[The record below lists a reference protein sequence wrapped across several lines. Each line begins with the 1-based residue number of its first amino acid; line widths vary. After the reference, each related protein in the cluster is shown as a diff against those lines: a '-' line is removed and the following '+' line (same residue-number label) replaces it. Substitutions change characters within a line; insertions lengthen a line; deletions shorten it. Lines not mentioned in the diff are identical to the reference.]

1 MKRTI
6 VSLLLAVLLL
16 LVALPAYAQTPTPT
30 ATPTSTPTPTPLP
43 TVRFAVRAGINLVV
57 DPNGTKYWVEDGVV
71 DLPVGTWYAPL
82 IANGTL
88 TLQPSTLTAGN
99 IIVTDTITAAAADIT
114 TLTNDFFI
122 TSRQAPLAIA
132 DGTVISP
139 TGSYQPIYAAG
150 AVSTTLMGTGYD
162 TGTWVTLVNT
172 STNAITLADQGAFK
186 LSGDLALGQFDNA
199 ILVFDGTYWVLYATA
214 NN

>member
-6 VSLLLAVLLL
+6 VALLLVVLLL

-30 ATPTSTPTPTPLP
+30 ATPTLTPTPTPLP
-43 TVRFAVRAGINLVV
+43 TVRFAVRTGINLVV
-57 DPNGTKYWVEDGVV
+57 DPNGTKYWVVDGLV

-88 TLQPSTLTAGN
+88 TLQPNTLTIN
-99 IIVTDTITAAAADIT
+99 DFLITAV
-114 TLTNDFFI
+114 
-122 TSRQAPLAIA
+122 QVPLAIA
-132 DGTVISP
+132 DGTVINP

-172 STNAITLADQGAFK
+172 GTNAITLADQGAFK
-186 LSGDLALGQFDNA
+186 LSGDLTLGQYDTV
-199 ILVFDGTYWVLYATA
+199 LLMFDGTYWVQRSTA

>member
-1 MKRTI
+1 MKRMI
-6 VSLLLAVLLL
+6 IALLLVVLLL

-30 ATPTSTPTPTPLP
+30 ATPTLTPTPTPLP

-57 DPNGTKYWVEDGVV
+57 DPNGTKYWVKDGIV

-88 TLQPSTLTAGN
+88 TLQPDTLT
-99 IIVTDTITAAAADIT
+99 
-114 TLTNDFFI
+114 LNDFLI
-122 TSRQAPLAIA
+122 TGIQAPLTIA

-172 STNAITLADQGAFK
+172 STNAITLADQGSFK
-186 LSGDLALGQFDNA
+186 LSGDLVLGQFDNA
-199 ILVFDGTYWVLYATA
+199 TLQFDGSYWVLRATA